1 MKSSEPVTEVA
12 TSDAGQSSLGIELI
26 AARRRRRRIFQG
38 ALAVIFAGLG
48 IAYFGS
54 SGSLPTVE
62 VLELET
68 KTSERILAVTGHV
81 QPRESVAVVSRV
93 AGQLMELTKDE
104 GDAIQQ
110 GEILGRVDDARVR
123 AALAQAEAA
132 VEAQRRVVNQAEN
145 DLNRSRA
152 LREDGT
158 VSEAALEAA
167 NLELNRGLED
177 LRRLEA
183 AADEARANLAEYVIF
198 APLTGR
204 ILSRPVD
211 ERQVVT
217 TATAIFEVAPMV
229 DRYVETEIDE
239 AYSMALTLGQ
249 PARMAFTGIA
259 QTVQGEVSYLS
270 PRIDTST
277 GGRVVR
283 LTFTPPTNAIE
294 TELPVGLSVDV
305 NIIVEKRDSAITV
318 PRKAV
323 RQSDDSPYVLVVDDG
338 KVIRR
343 DIVFRD
349 WPSSTVMIDSGLE
362 SGDRVIVSAA
372 PPNVGT
378 EVEIAEVVAEM
389 QK

>member
-1 MKSSEPVTEVA
+1 MKSSESVTEVA
-12 TSDAGQSSLGIELI
+12 STDTRESRLGIELI

-38 ALAVIFAGLG
+38 VLGVIFAGLG
-48 IAYFGS
+48 IAYFAS
-54 SGSLPTVE
+54 TRSLPTVE

-68 KTSERILAVTGHV
+68 RTSERILAVTGRV
-81 QPRESVAVVSRV
+81 QPRERIAVFSRV
-93 AGQLMELTKDE
+93 AGQLVELTKDE

-110 GEILGRVDDARVR
+110 GEILGRVDNARAR

-132 VEAQRRVVNQAEN
+132 VEAQRRVGDQAEN

-158 VSEAALEAA
+158 VSESALEAA
-167 NLELNRGLED
+167 TLALTRGLED

-183 AADEARANLAEYVIF
+183 AADEARANLAEYIIF

-229 DRYVETEIDE
+229 DRYVETEVDE

-249 PARMAFTGIA
+249 PARMAFAGIE

-270 PRIDTST
+270 PRIDTAT
-277 GGRVVR
+277 GGRLVR
-283 LTFTPPTNAIE
+283 LTFTPPANAIE

-305 NIIVEKRDSAITV
+305 NIIVEKRDSAVTV
-318 PRKAV
+318 PRNAV

-338 KVIRR
+338 KVARR

-349 WPSSTVMIDSGLE
+349 WPSSNVMIDSGLE
-362 SGDRVIVSAA
+362 SGDRVIVSAT

-378 EVEIAEVVAEM
+378 EVEIAEVVAEIR
-389 QK
+389 K

>member
-54 SGSLPTVE
+54 SGSLPAVE

-259 QTVQGEVSYLS
+259 QTVQGAVSYLS
-270 PRIDTST
+270 PRIDTSS
-277 GGRVVR
+277 GGRV
-283 LTFTPPTNAIE
+283 
-294 TELPVGLSVDV
+294 
-305 NIIVEKRDSAITV
+305 
-318 PRKAV
+318 
-323 RQSDDSPYVLVVDDG
+323 
-338 KVIRR
+338 
-343 DIVFRD
+343 
-349 WPSSTVMIDSGLE
+349 
-362 SGDRVIVSAA
+362 
-372 PPNVGT
+372 
-378 EVEIAEVVAEM
+378 
-389 QK
+389 

>member
-38 ALAVIFAGLG
+38 AIAVIFAGFG

-62 VLELET
+62 ILELEA
-68 KTSERILAVTGHV
+68 KTSERILAVTGRV

-93 AGQLMELTKDE
+93 AGQLIELTKDE

-229 DRYVETEIDE
+229 DRYVETEVDE

-283 LTFTPPTNAIE
+283 LTFTPPTNASE

>member
-1 MKSSEPVTEVA
+1 MESPESVTKVASVA
-12 TSDAGQSSLGIELI
+12 TSESRLGVELI

-38 ALAVIFAGLG
+38 VLGVIFAGLG
-48 IAYFGS
+48 IAYFAS
-54 SGSLPTVE
+54 TRSLPTVE

-68 KTSERILAVTGHV
+68 RTSERILAVTGRV
-81 QPRESVAVVSRV
+81 QPRESIAVVSAV
-93 AGQLMELTKDE
+93 AGQLVELTKDE

-110 GEILGRVDDARVR
+110 GEILGQVDNARAR

-132 VEAQRRVVNQAEN
+132 VEAQRRVGDQAEN

-167 NLELNRGLED
+167 TLALTRGLED

-183 AADEARANLAEYVIF
+183 AADEARANLAEYIIF

-229 DRYVETEIDE
+229 DRYVETEVDE

-249 PARMAFTGIA
+249 PARMAFAGIE
-259 QTVQGEVSYLS
+259 QTVAGEVSYLS
-270 PRIDTST
+270 PRIDTAT

-283 LTFTPPTNAIE
+283 LTFTPPANAIE

-305 NIIVEKRDSAITV
+305 NIIVEKRDSAVTV
-318 PRKAV
+318 PRNAV
-323 RQSDDSPYVLVVDDG
+323 RQSADSPYVLVVDDG
-338 KVIRR
+338 KVTRR

-362 SGDRVIVSAA
+362 SGDRLIVSAA
-372 PPNVGT
+372 PPTVGT
-378 EVEIAEVVAEM
+378 EVEIAEVVAVIR
-389 QK
+389 K